1 MEKNK
6 LEIKPYQRAVYTV
19 ILFIAII
26 WCAGILIAPLWA
38 NEQGFKK
45 DSSEFLYTF
54 YSASCHQDDARSL
67 HISGFELGV
76 CSRCTAIYFSFLLA
90 SILYPFIRKLNNLIL
105 PPLWILLAGAG
116 LVAVDAGL
124 DIFGIVPN
132 TFISREITGAIIGF
146 ILPFYIIPGS
156 IMLVNE
162 FFTPS
167 KITPQKEKD
176 AKTG

>member
-6 LEIKPYQRAVYTV
+6 EEIKPYQRIVYAV

-26 WCAGILIAPLWA
+26 WCAGILIAPFWGG
-38 NEQGFKK
+38 EQGFKK
-45 DSSEFLYTF
+45 DTSEFLYTF
-54 YSASCHQDDARSL
+54 YSTSCHQDDARTL
-67 HISGFELGV
+67 HIAGYELGV

-90 SILYPFIRKLNNLIL
+90 SVLYPFIRKLNNLML

-116 LVAVDAGL
+116 LVALDAGL
-124 DIFGIVPN
+124 DIFGIVEN

-167 KITPQKEKD
+167 KIIPQKEKD
-176 AKTG
+176 AKAG

>member
-1 MEKNK
+1 
-6 LEIKPYQRAVYTV
+6 
-19 ILFIAII
+19 
-26 WCAGILIAPLWA
+26 
-38 NEQGFKK
+38 
-45 DSSEFLYTF
+45 
-54 YSASCHQDDARSL
+54 L

-90 SILYPFIRKLNNLIL
+90 SVLYPFIRKLNNLIL

-116 LVAVDAGL
+116 LVIIDAGL
-124 DIFGIVPN
+124 DIFGIAAN

-167 KITPQKEKD
+167 KIIPQKEKNSK
-176 AKTG
+176 AG